1 MLIRTGGYS
10 YVFEFKFKNAAANAI
25 KQMNERRYTEGYAV
39 GNDKLV
45 KVGVNFDMST
55 RTIENW
61 EIE

>member
-25 KQMNERRYTEGYAV
+25 KQMSERRYTEGAAV

-45 KVGVNFDMST
+45 KVGVNFDKST
-55 RTIENW
+55 RAIENW